1 MQNQPRPTRCI
12 NDFEDVARE
21 PVLGLIEYLNW
32 RKQYEKSDK
41 SGQLGFL
48 FCAAFDVDS
57 PIRDIDDDITADS
70 LICSSYTYDDLVAD
84 ES

>member
-1 MQNQPRPTRCI
+1 MRCI
-12 NDFEDVARE
+12 NNFEDTDRE

-32 RKQYEKSDK
+32 KEEYEDSDR

-57 PIRDIDDDITADS
+57 GVRDISDDVIADGIIRS
-70 LICSSYTYDDLVAD
+70 NYTYDDLVN